1 MNPSPAIITLFQ
13 RAVLAWT
20 LCWAV
25 AMWLLGAPDLV
36 TAVHV
41 PPGPWA
47 HATHALALLPM
58 DIRSTAVSGALI
70 ALIGLSAWG
79 LWRGLSTASAV
90 MVALLFHNVMHAT
103 WTLGHGGMHLMAAML
118 IYLVLLTM
126 PSASVRAVSFWC
138 ARVQLVLVYAV
149 TTVYKLMGTQWTAGT
164 AVGVVAGDANFGGAW
179 LIQMPGAVALMTWS
193 ALGLQMAWPI
203 LIWWPRLRPL
213 VLTGGGL
220 FHLLTGWWI
229 GVPEMGLAFVATYT
243 IWTTNTQAQAMLR
256 TLGKVRD
263 RLTPR
268 RWGTF
273 PPPTGRTEAL

>member
-1 MNPSPAIITLFQ
+1 MIPAPAIITLFQ

-41 PPGPWA
+41 PPGPLA
-47 HATHALALLPM
+47 HATHALALLPLHM
-58 DIRSTAVSGALI
+58 RGMAVTGTLI
-70 ALIGLSAWG
+70 ALAGLSAWG
-79 LWRGLSTASAV
+79 LWRGVDTMGAV
-90 MVALLFHNVMHAT
+90 MLALLFHNVMHAT

-118 IYLVLLTM
+118 ILLVPLTM
-126 PSASVRAVSFWC
+126 QSAWVRAVGFWC

-149 TTVYKLMGTQWTAGT
+149 TAVYKLLGNHWTGGT
-164 AVGVVAGDANFGGAW
+164 AVGVVAGDADFGGAW
-179 LIQMPGAVALMTWS
+179 LIQMPGAVTLLTWS

-213 VLTGGGL
+213 VLVGGVL
-220 FHLLTGWWI
+220 FHLHTGWWI

-273 PPPTGRTEAL
+273 PPPRGRRGAL